1 MRAAGTASGVTEST
15 RPSRQSSPYVEACLV
30 PAREGE
36 AAAVGDLDDEH
47 RPPAQRLF
55 RLSDPGRMPGPL
67 RFLRDQQSA
76 DRLHALA
83 RLEEADLHQPFI
95 LAPAHAACSN
105 ARHRSETIEPR
116 APGSMSDVRDSNAQP
131 ASSRSSGIT
140 QS

>member
-1 MRAAGTASGVTEST
+1 
-15 RPSRQSSPYVEACLV
+15 
-30 PAREGE
+30 
-36 AAAVGDLDDEH
+36 
-47 RPPAQRLF
+47 
-55 RLSDPGRMPGPL
+55 MPGPL

-131 ASSRSSGIT
+131 TSSRSSGIT
-140 QS
+140 QSGRSPAATRWMLSKAFRNARRQFSHVGPAM